1 MDHPIVSREE
11 WTAASK
17 ALLVKEKQLTRLR
30 DQVNAERRALP
41 WVKVEKAYAFDTTEG
56 RKTLAELFEG
66 RSQLIVYHFMW
77 RWDLGLGCDGCSFH
91 CDHVDGAN
99 LHLSHHD
106 VTFVAVSRGHLADLQ
121 TYRKRM
127 GWRFRLAS
135 SYGSD
140 FNYDY
145 HVSFTP
151 EERGSGNVYY
161 NYTVDEFP
169 AEEGPGLSVFAKDAA
184 GDVFHTYSTFAR
196 GLDILVGTYNFLD
209 FVPKGRDEDGLSFS
223 MAWVRHHDKYEQGY
237 QTDAAL
243 TPNQLFEKYQQQKST
258 TGSCCSSE
266 SHS

>member
-17 ALLVKEKQLTRLR
+17 ALLIKEKQLTRLR

-41 WVKVEKAYAFDTTEG
+41 WVKVEKAYEFDTTEG
-56 RKTLAELFEG
+56 RKTLAELFDG

-77 RWDLGLGCDGCSFH
+77 RWDLGLGCDGCSFQ

-106 VTFVAVSRGHLADLQ
+106 VTLIAVSRGHLADLQ
-121 TYRKRM
+121 AYRKRM
-127 GWRFRLAS
+127 GWRFRLVS

-151 EERGSGNVYY
+151 EEVASKKAYY
-161 NYTVDEFP
+161 NFETRDVGT
-169 AEEGPGLSVFAKDAA
+169 EELPGLSVFYKNDK
-184 GDVFHTYSTFAR
+184 GEVFHTYSSYAR
-196 GLDILVGTYNFLD
+196 GNEEVLGAYMYLDIAPLGRNET
-209 FVPKGRDEDGLSFS
+209 KGMNWIKRHDEYENADK
-223 MAWVRHHDKYEQGY
+223 AACCHDPVEAGKR
-237 QTDAAL
+237 A
-243 TPNQLFEKYQQQKST
+243 
-258 TGSCCSSE
+258 
-266 SHS
+266 

>member
-17 ALLVKEKQLTRLR
+17 ALLIKEKQLTRLR

-66 RSQLIVYHFMW
+66 HSQLIVYHFMW
-77 RWDLGLGCDGCSFH
+77 RWDLGLGCDGCSFQ

-106 VTFVAVSRGHLADLQ
+106 VTLIAVSRGHLADLQ
-121 TYRKRM
+121 AYRKRM
-127 GWRFRLAS
+127 GWRFRLVS

-151 EERGSGNVYY
+151 EEVASKKAYY
-161 NYTVDEFP
+161 NFETRDVGT
-169 AEEGPGLSVFAKDAA
+169 EELPGLSVFYKNDK
-184 GDVFHTYSTFAR
+184 GEVFHTYSSYAR
-196 GLDILVGTYNFLD
+196 GNEEVLGAHMYLDVAPLGRNET
-209 FVPKGRDEDGLSFS
+209 KGMNWIKRHDEYES
-223 MAWVRHHDKYEQGY
+223 VDK
-237 QTDAAL
+237 TA
-243 TPNQLFEKYQQQKST
+243 
-258 TGSCCSSE
+258 CCHGPAE
-266 SHS
+266 AGKRA

>member
-41 WVKVEKAYAFDTTEG
+41 WVKVEKAYEFDTTEG

-99 LHLSHHD
+99 LHLFHHD

-121 TYRKRM
+121 AYRKRM
-127 GWRFRLAS
+127 GWRFRLVSA
-135 SYGSD
+135 YGSD

-151 EERGSGNVYY
+151 EEVASKMAYY
-161 NYTVDEFP
+161 NFEARDVGT
-169 AEEGPGLSVFAKDAA
+169 EELPGLSVFYKNDKDE
-184 GDVFHTYSTFAR
+184 VFHTYSSYAR
-196 GLDILVGTYNFLD
+196 GNEEVLGAYMYLDIAPLGRNET
-209 FVPKGRDEDGLSFS
+209 KGMNWIKRHDEYES
-223 MAWVRHHDKYEQGY
+223 ADK
-237 QTDAAL
+237 TA
-243 TPNQLFEKYQQQKST
+243 
-258 TGSCCSSE
+258 CCHGPAE
-266 SHS
+266 AGK